1 MEEMI
6 ERLKKG
12 DKSIL
17 DDVLSFYDSKL
28 YYIAISRVKN
38 EDIAREAVQ
47 DTFVNLYLNV
57 NKLNKIKNFDSW
69 LIKILIN
76 NCNKKNKKG
85 KFLEVS
91 YEDTNAETF
100 MYDTK
105 DAESL
110 INDIT
115 FFDMISYLD
124 ENDRT
129 LMTLYYRDGYTTKDI
144 AGMLNMNENTVRIKI
159 KRARDYIK
167 RRMKVEKD
175 E

>member
-1 MEEMI
+1 
-6 ERLKKG
+6 
-12 DKSIL
+12 
-17 DDVLSFYDSKL
+17 
-28 YYIAISRVKN
+28 
-38 EDIAREAVQ
+38 
-47 DTFVNLYLNV
+47 
-57 NKLNKIKNFDSW
+57 
-69 LIKILIN
+69 
-76 NCNKKNKKG
+76 
-85 KFLEVS
+85 
-91 YEDTNAETF
+91 